1 MSGDPAADPTGATT
15 MRPLT
20 LIIAIPLLWVA
31 LVLALGPI
39 MLFLSGLLFL
49 GLVAGVIML
58 DRKVWLLMQG

>member
-1 MSGDPAADPTGATT
+1 

-20 LIIAIPLLWVA
+20 LITAIPLLWVA

>member
-1 MSGDPAADPTGATT
+1 MSGDSAADPPGATT